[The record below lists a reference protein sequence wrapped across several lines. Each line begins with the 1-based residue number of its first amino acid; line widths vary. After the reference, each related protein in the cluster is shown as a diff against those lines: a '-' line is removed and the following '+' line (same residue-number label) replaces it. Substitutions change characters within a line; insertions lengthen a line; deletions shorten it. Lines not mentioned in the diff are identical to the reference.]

1 VRAGKYGFDHDS
13 VHDDTDFP
21 VSISFNSP
29 LWIRRSRSLAPPIR
43 TPLTNTIGKVGH
55 PVHIF
60 KALRRRQS
68 LK

>member
-1 VRAGKYGFDHDS
+1 VRAGHHGFEDDGA
-13 VHDDTDFP
+13 HDDTDFP
-21 VSISFNSP
+21 VSINFNSP

-55 PVHIF
+55 PDHIF
-60 KALRRRQS
+60 KAVRRRQS